1 MRPST
6 IFILTVAILLG
17 VAAVIAAKVTGL
29 YGQKPAET
37 PVVKAP
43 ETQILVAAKNLFA
56 DDMID
61 QTGVRL
67 RALRDDERADY
78 EKNKDQYLPAVLQ
91 AAVLRVAK
99 VNIEADKPILRSAL
113 HEMAKPEPLNAR
125 LLPQMRAVNLALMKD
140 QSAGGLVQVG
150 EWVDVLLTS
159 NVDAP
164 DGTTSTK
171 TANIASKVRVIAKRN
186 VLWSVFA
193 SLKEDKPVQYT
204 VEASPYR
211 VALIEYGKKKG
222 QLSIAPLPL
231 TEQKELE
238 QRRNQAMAN
247 PDDAVTLVSFED
259 PRTPAYQIEANR
271 VEAFAKGELAVGDA
285 DLIRIFGID
294 TSRPAAVT
302 PVKIESFF
310 GIKKQD
316 DAEFESTDGAHATP
330 KTQQMPRPVKPDPR
344 AGPRLRPAASSSVRR
359 TTVARPARRKLPSG
373 RSPARN
379 NRELGERGR
388 LLLDER
394 T

>member
-29 YGQKPAET
+29 YGQKVET
-37 PVVKAP
+37 VAKPP

-67 RALRDDERADY
+67 RGLREDERADY
-78 EKNKDQYLPAVLQ
+78 EKNKEQYLPAVLQ

-125 LLPQMRAVNLALMKD
+125 LLPQMRAVNVALMKD

-159 NVDAP
+159 NVDLA

-186 VLWSVFA
+186 VLWSLFTN
-193 SLKEDKPVQYT
+193 LKEDKPVQYT
-204 VEASPYR
+204 LEASPYR
-211 VALIEYGKKKG
+211 VALIEYGKKRG

-231 TEQKELE
+231 SEQKELE
-238 QRRNQAMAN
+238 QRRNQALAN

-271 VEAFAKGELAVGDA
+271 VDAFAKGEMAVGDT
-285 DLIRIFGID
+285 DLVRIFGID
-294 TSRPAAVT
+294 TSRST
-302 PVKIESFF
+302 PVPPIKIESYF
-310 GIKKQD
+310 GTKRQD
-316 DAEFESTDGAHATP
+316 DAEFDAPGAQPNTP
-330 KTQQMPRPVKPDPR
+330 KTQQMPRAFQAKP
-344 AGPRLRPAASSSVRR
+344 ASRNKASATGATFHSPSEGCATCKEKALQRQLSGGRR
-359 TTVARPARRKLPSG
+359 
-373 RSPARN
+373 
-379 NRELGERGR
+379 
-388 LLLDER
+388 
-394 T
+394 